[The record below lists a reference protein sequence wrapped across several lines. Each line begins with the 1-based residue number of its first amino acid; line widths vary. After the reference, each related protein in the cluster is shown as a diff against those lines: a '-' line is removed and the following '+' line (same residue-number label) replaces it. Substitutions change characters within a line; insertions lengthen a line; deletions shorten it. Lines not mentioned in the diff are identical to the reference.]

1 MSRPRGVMQALQV
14 EALTGPQG
22 VRAVELP
29 EPSSSPAAAILD
41 VEAAGVGFVDTLL
54 ARGRYQIRPDVPFV
68 PGLEVAGIV
77 RTAPAG
83 SGLTYGQRA
92 VAHVTLGGFAQ
103 TVRAD
108 PDQVAPLP
116 EPLSFVEG
124 AAMVVNH
131 HSAHFALTQRARLE
145 PGERV
150 LVHGAGGGLGT
161 ACVQVAAALGA
172 RVLAVAGTPERRDLA
187 ACAGAETVYGPEE
200 WFDAVRAAGR
210 ADVIVDPVGGE
221 RFEQSVRC
229 LAREGRL
236 VTVGFTSGRIPQAA
250 ANRLLLANAAVVG
263 SGWRE
268 FLEHDRGLFPRTAH
282 ALADLVEHG
291 MRPLIGATYPLAEGV
306 RALQDLESRTA
317 RGKLVLEVG

>member
-1 MSRPRGVMQALQV
+1 MQALQV
-14 EALTGPQG
+14 DELSGPEG
-22 VRAVELP
+22 LRAVELP
-29 EPSSSPAAAILD
+29 EPASAAADVILE
-41 VEAAGVGFVDTLL
+41 VRAAGVGFVDTLL
-54 ARGRYQIRPDVPFV
+54 ARGRYQVRPELPFV

-77 RTAPAG
+77 RTAPAA
-83 SGLTYGQRA
+83 SGLASGQRA
-92 VAHVTLGGFAQ
+92 VAHVMLGGFAE

-116 EPLSFVEG
+116 EPLSSVEG

-131 HSAHFALTQRARLE
+131 HAAHFALTQRARLE
-145 PGERV
+145 PGETV
-150 LVHGAGGGLGT
+150 LVHGAGGGLGA

-172 RVLAVAGTPERRDLA
+172 HVLAVASSPERREVA
-187 ACAGAETVYGPEE
+187 ALAGAETVYGPEA

-210 ADVIVDPVGGE
+210 VDVIVDPVGGE

-236 VTVGFTSGRIPQAA
+236 VVVGFTSGQIPQAA

-268 FLEHDRGLFPRTAH
+268 FLEHDRGLFTRTAR
-282 ALADLVEHG
+282 ALADLVERG
-291 MRPLIGATYPLAEGV
+291 MRPVIGGTYPLVEGA
-306 RALQDLESRTA
+306 RALHDLESRTA

>member
-1 MSRPRGVMQALQV
+1 MTRARGMMMALQV
-14 EALTGPQG
+14 ETLTGPEG
-22 VRAVELP
+22 LRAVELP
-29 EPSSSPAAAILD
+29 EPATSPSAVILD

-54 ARGRYQIRPDVPFV
+54 ARGRYQVRPDVPFV

-77 RTAPAG
+77 RTAPVG
-83 SGLTYGQRA
+83 SGVMPGQRA
-92 VAHVTLGGFAQ
+92 IAHVTLGGFAQ
-103 TVRAD
+103 TVRAE
-108 PDQVAPLP
+108 PDRVAPLP

-131 HSAHFALTQRARLE
+131 HSAHFALTQRAGLE
-145 PGERV
+145 AGETV

-161 ACVQVAAALGA
+161 ACVQVAAVVGA
-172 RVLAVAGTPERRDLA
+172 RVLAVAGTPERRELA
-187 ACAGAETVYGPEE
+187 ARAGAETVYGPEE
-200 WFDAVRAAGR
+200 WFEAVRAAGR
-210 ADVIVDPVGGE
+210 ADVIVDPIGGE

-229 LAREGRL
+229 LARGGRL
-236 VTVGFTSGRIPQAA
+236 VTLGFTSGRIPQAA

-268 FLEHDRGLFPRTAH
+268 ALEHDRGLFERTAH
-282 ALADLVEHG
+282 ALANLVQQG
-291 MRPLIGATYPLAEGV
+291 IRPLIGGTYPLAEGA